1 MKFNGRRGT
10 LTYNLEVTG
19 LTLHRI
25 GVNLAHVPS
34 PVGFFHLSY
43 VEEPRPVIAVRH
55 CYSMILRDDVTGYRQ
70 YRLGVHAQPC
80 HLQQNWRI
88 KKKRKTL
95 VSTLHLLFPI
105 REKSYS
111 FLRFCKR
118 RKEKRGTVVEDR
130 HRPFLYRNRRSLLA
144 ARSRS
149 NHVEK
154 KVAGGK
160 GKVNKSPC
168 CRLRFGAERK
178 NKSERERRKRGVVRM
193 HHPPF
198 PPSNH
203 NQRKL

>member
-43 VEEPRPVIAVRH
+43 VEEPRPVIAVRD

-88 KKKRKTL
+88 KKKKNSRFDSPSPLPDSREIVQLSSSSILQEEK
-95 VSTLHLLFPI
+95 
-105 REKSYS
+105 REK
-111 FLRFCKR
+111 RDGR
-118 RKEKRGTVVEDR
+118 RG
-130 HRPFLYRNRRSLLA
+130 
-144 ARSRS
+144 
-149 NHVEK
+149 
-154 KVAGGK
+154 
-160 GKVNKSPC
+160 
-168 CRLRFGAERK
+168 
-178 NKSERERRKRGVVRM
+178 
-193 HHPPF
+193 
-198 PPSNH
+198 
-203 NQRKL
+203 

>member
-43 VEEPRPVIAVRH
+43 VEEPRPVIAVRD

-88 KKKRKTL
+88 KKK
-95 VSTLHLLFPI
+95 
-105 REKSYS
+105 EKLS
-111 FLRFCKR
+111 FRLSISSSRFARNRTAFFFFDFARGEK
-118 RKEKRGTVVEDR
+118 RKEGRSSRIDIVPSSIEIGEACLPRARGLTTWKKKWR
-130 HRPFLYRNRRSLLA
+130 
-144 ARSRS
+144 
-149 NHVEK
+149 VEK
-154 KVAGGK
+154 EK
-160 GKVNKSPC
+160 
-168 CRLRFGAERK
+168 
-178 NKSERERRKRGVVRM
+178 
-193 HHPPF
+193 
-198 PPSNH
+198 
-203 NQRKL
+203 